1 MTGGKILK
9 SSRRHFLKESAA
21 ALGTLALF
29 APARLSAGEAPRAL
43 SFHNL
48 NSDERLDVVYFA
60 GGKYDR
66 QAFAQI
72 KWLFRDLR
80 NNELHDVDPKLLDLL
95 HDLKRTT
102 GSDTPFRTMSGYRS
116 PATNALLAAQDK
128 DVDPFSLHMEG
139 RAVDVIQDFENLE
152 GLWGA
157 ARTLKGGGVG
167 YYPHAGYIHLDTGP
181 IRHWRACSEGGKIPE
196 SGDAKAISGCFSAP
210 KISTARFTQS
220 GLKAGL

>member
-1 MTGGKILK
+1 MNP
-9 SSRRHFLKESAA
+9 SRRHFLTRSAA
-21 ALGTLALF
+21 ALSTLAFFSPL
-29 APARLSAGEAPRAL
+29 RLRAGEAPRAL

-48 NSDERLDVVYFA
+48 NSDERLNVVYFA
-60 GGKYDR
+60 NGKYER

-95 HDLKRTT
+95 YNLKRTT
-102 GSDTPFRTMSGYRS
+102 GSDTPFRMMSGYRS
-116 PATNALLAAQDK
+116 PATNALLAAHDK

-152 GLWGA
+152 NLWGA
-157 ARTLKGGGVG
+157 ARTLKAGGVG
-167 YYPHAGYIHLDTGP
+167 YYPRAGYIHLDTGP
-181 IRHWRACSEGGKIPE
+181 IRHWRACSAGGKIPE
-196 SGDAKAISGCFSAP
+196 SGDAEAFSGCFTNP
-210 KISTARFTQS
+210 KISNAHFTPS